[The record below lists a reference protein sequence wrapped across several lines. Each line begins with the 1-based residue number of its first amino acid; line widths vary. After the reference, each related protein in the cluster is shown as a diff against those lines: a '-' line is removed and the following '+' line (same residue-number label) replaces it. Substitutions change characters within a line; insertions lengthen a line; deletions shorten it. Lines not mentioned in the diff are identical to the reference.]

1 MVMEDLTLHKDH
13 FQEESYNDMVMED
26 HKDHFQEESYT
37 CHFLKFTFLGI
48 VRRLLMSLLRE
59 S

>member
-13 FQEESYNDMVMED
+13 FQEESY
-26 HKDHFQEESYT
+26 T
-37 CHFLKFTFLGI
+37 CHFLKITFFGK

-59 S
+59 P